1 MKKSSWSQR
10 YHDFDMKKVIITI
23 IIIIINSSPCSRLY
37 NSYDVSLRFGGFGIR
52 STNNPLIIIFLY
64 SQLLTA

>member
-1 MKKSSWSQR
+1 MKKSWSQR

-23 IIIIINSSPCSRLY
+23 IIIINSSPCCRLY
-37 NSYDVSLRFGGFGIR
+37 NSYDVSLLFGGFGIR
-52 STNNPLIIIFLY
+52 STNNPHIIIFLY